1 MAAHERQYFLGADA
15 VVMRPSNDPRPRRR
29 SCVLDLRTGKTRFE
43 VPCELG
49 ASGHMHKRSLHIVA
63 DEGPIGR
70 PSMLYLFGDLGVR
83 GTWCRDRAHK
93 VTNAIK
99 LSAVESGLY
108 VVILETTVAWNL
120 PSGPW
125 EGDAVF
131 ASLVEAGSSYLNT
144 SDHHDVLFQLLY
156 PDIALETGR
165 LDADFGSEAHQ
176 QKVWESLRSR
186 SVLAT
191 KSARVRVGRWFA
203 WHDEP
208 TVKAQEW
215 SAFLLSLPVVGMRKG
230 MWKSI
235 WGGSPLFRKDAPVE
249 QLVDAAAGADEVRV
263 AAGAASSS
271 TELAAPTT
279 MRRSNEAVKA
289 ARAASSNSIDFVVK
303 VLSDRSK
310 YKATMT
316 LVLLT
321 APLREEFGR
330 RNTTDHTQ
338 MGTVSNAIDYASGS
352 I

>member
-1 MAAHERQYFLGADA
+1 MVGVEALPDGTAVNPTTKHGQGEASALRKFMAAIAAEGAENAVREQKAIRGHNQFDLLSLDQNIEGGTGFTINDFAPKYPCTAVAAHERQYFLDADA

-43 VPCELG
+43 VPCELD
-49 ASGHMHKRSLHIVA
+49 ASGHTHKRSLHIAA

-93 VTNAIK
+93 VTNAMK

-176 QKVWESLRSR
+176 QKVWESLRSC
-186 SVLAT
+186 SVLAI
-191 KSARVRVGRWFA
+191 KSARVRLGRWPA
-203 WHDEP
+203 WHDES

-215 SAFLLSLPVVGMRKG
+215 SAV
-230 MWKSI
+230 
-235 WGGSPLFRKDAPVE
+235 
-249 QLVDAAAGADEVRV
+249 
-263 AAGAASSS
+263 
-271 TELAAPTT
+271 
-279 MRRSNEAVKA
+279 
-289 ARAASSNSIDFVVK
+289 
-303 VLSDRSK
+303 
-310 YKATMT
+310 
-316 LVLLT
+316 
-321 APLREEFGR
+321 
-330 RNTTDHTQ
+330 
-338 MGTVSNAIDYASGS
+338 
-352 I
+352 